1 MNNIRS
7 NVIAIPYP
15 PITAAGQIDL
25 EGIVAIILRN
35 AGTATVLLWNGMYQ
49 LDSKETVSINVTE
62 DGDAVLNLSNPPIQV
77 AFDTGSGVVQRL
89 EYFVLRRRFDNQC

>member
-15 PITAAGQIDL
+15 PITA
-25 EGIVAIILRN
+25 
-35 AGTATVLLWNGMYQ
+35 
-49 LDSKETVSINVTE
+49 E

-89 EYFVLRRRFDNQC
+89 EYFVLRRRFDNPC